1 MGENFFSDILLPI
14 TLAIITLG
22 MGLAIEAKDFAGIF
36 RNPKSIIT
44 GLLIQMLL
52 LPFIAFAITYFI
64 NIDPVYK
71 VGLIVIA
78 ACPGGATSNLVN
90 FMLNGNVALSL
101 SITIINSLLTLISIP
116 LIVRAGLD
124 FYLGDDAVIRLP
136 FAETIYSIF
145 LIVAIPAAIG
155 ITIRHY
161 FREFAIGLEKPL
173 RYILPVLLFIV
184 YSGVLF
190 IDKGAK
196 TLHLMDYV
204 NLYPYGILLNV
215 LSMLGGWYVA
225 KLVGIKRR
233 NQFTISVETGLHNST
248 LAIFIAATLLSSQHM
263 AVVPIIY
270 GSFSFFTTWGLG
282 YLLKRFSRK
291 ESAEKGVTA
300 DRL

>member
-1 MGENFFSDILLPI
+1 MGDNFFSDLLLPA

-22 MGLAIEAKDFAGIF
+22 MGLAIESKDFTGIF

-44 GLLIQMLL
+44 GLLIQLFL
-52 LPFIAFAITYFI
+52 LPFIAFIITLFI
-64 NIDPVYK
+64 DIDPVFK

-90 FMLNGNVALSL
+90 FMLKGNVALSL
-101 SITIINSLLTLISIP
+101 SITVINSLLTLISIP
-116 LIVRAGLD
+116 LIVSAGLEY
-124 FYLGDDAVIRLP
+124 YLGKDAIIKLP
-136 FAETIYSIF
+136 IGETILSIF
-145 LIVAIPAAIG
+145 MIVAIPATIG
-155 ITIRHY
+155 VAIRHY
-161 FREFAIGLEKPL
+161 YKNFAISLEKPL

-196 TLHLMDYV
+196 NLQLIDYII
-204 NLYPYGILLNV
+204 LYPYGIILNV

-225 KLVGIKRR
+225 RLVGLSKR

-248 LAIFIAATLLSSQHM
+248 LAIFIAATILSSQQM

-270 GSFSFFTTWGLG
+270 GSFSFFTTWGIG
-282 YLLKRFSRK
+282 YLIKRITGKVPAGKTETR
-291 ESAEKGVTA
+291 G
-300 DRL
+300 LQ

>member
-36 RNPKSIIT
+36 RQPKAIIT
-44 GLLIQMLL
+44 GLLSQMLI
-52 LPFIAFAITYFI
+52 LPIIAFIISFFAD
-64 NIDPVYK
+64 IDPIYK
-71 VGLIVIA
+71 VGLIIIA

-101 SITIINSLLTLISIP
+101 SITIVNSLITLITIP
-116 LIVRAGLD
+116 FIVRTGLQ
-124 FYLGDDAVIRLP
+124 FYLGESAIIHLP
-136 FAETIYSIF
+136 YLSTILNIF

-161 FREFAIGLEKPL
+161 FRGFAMRFEKPL
-173 RYILPVLLFIV
+173 RYALPVLLFIV

-196 TLHLMDYV
+196 TLHLKDYM
-204 NLYPYGILLNV
+204 NLYPFAIMLNL
-215 LSMLGGWYVA
+215 LSMIGGWFISGR
-225 KLVGIKRR
+225 VGLKRR
-233 NQFTISVETGLHNST
+233 NQFTIAVEVGLQNST
-248 LAIFIAATLLSSQHM
+248 LAIFIAATLLSSQQM

-270 GSFSFFTTWGLG
+270 GSFSFFTTWGTG
-282 YLLKRFSRK
+282 YLMKRFSR
-291 ESAEKGVTA
+291 SAQREKAATA
-300 DRL
+300 DQQ